1 MHKITH
7 IFLTGPIQIGKS
19 TRIRAAL
26 RALAISQP
34 GGFLTVS
41 SEPLSDGSR
50 TVHLIPAA
58 RPDAPLLE
66 ENRVGIRCTG
76 RGIVPFPAV
85 FESAGIAALQ
95 GAEASRLIVMDE
107 IGRMEREAANFSAR
121 ILALL
126 DGKTPILGVVQQMA
140 HTPLAEAV
148 RSHPNVRLIE
158 VTERTRA
165 GVLDEILRGLGP
177 VCQKSLFGTPG
188 PVF

>member
-1 MHKITH
+1 MNNGMHV
-7 IFLTGPIQIGKS
+7 FLTGPVQIGKS

-26 RALAISQP
+26 RALGITQP

-41 SEPLSDGSR
+41 SEPLADGSR

-58 RPDAPLLE
+58 RPDTPLLA
-66 ENRVGIRCTG
+66 ENRAGIRCTG
-76 RGIVPFPAV
+76 RGIVSFPAV
-85 FESAGIAALQ
+85 FESAGIAALH

-126 DGKTPILGVVQQMA
+126 DGGTPILGVVQQMA
-140 HTPLAEAV
+140 HTPLADAV
-148 RSHPNVRLIE
+148 RSHPDVRLIE
-158 VTERTRA
+158 VTEQTRA

-177 VCQKSLFGTPG
+177 L
-188 PVF
+188 